1 MNQILQGFGETSTGV
16 FGIYFKLQSFFFMP
30 LFAVNNATISIV
42 AFNYGAR
49 NPHRIMK
56 TQRLACCVA
65 LGLMLTGLLAF
76 QLVPDVLLGMFNPSE
91 QFLEI
96 GRGALRTISWSFPL
110 AAICISLGACFQALG
125 NGMYTTITSICRQ
138 MLVLLPAAYLLSLTG
153 SVHNVWL
160 SFPIAEVVSGS
171 VTLFFFARIYRQK
184 IKPLFAE
191 ERK

>member
-1 MNQILQGFGETSTGV
+1 
-16 FGIYFKLQSFFFMP
+16 
-30 LFAVNNATISIV
+30 
-42 AFNYGAR
+42 
-49 NPHRIMK
+49 
-56 TQRLACCVA
+56 
-65 LGLMLTGLLAF
+65 MLTGLLAF
-76 QLVPDVLLGMFNPSE
+76 QLAPDLLLRLFNPSE
-91 QFLEI
+91 HFLEI

-110 AAICISLGACFQALG
+110 AAVCISLGACFQALG
-125 NGMYTTITSICRQ
+125 NGMYTTITSVCRQ
-138 MLVLLPAAYLLSLTG
+138 LLVLLPAAYLLSLTG